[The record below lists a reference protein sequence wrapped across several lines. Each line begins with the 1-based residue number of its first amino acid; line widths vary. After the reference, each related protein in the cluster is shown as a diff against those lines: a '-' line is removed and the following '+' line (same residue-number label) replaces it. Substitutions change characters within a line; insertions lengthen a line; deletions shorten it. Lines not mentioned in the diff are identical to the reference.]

1 MDPIPTFLTSFRWQD
16 VVDII
21 FSSYILFRLYVLFRG
36 TNAFRV
42 LVGIVILWFFL
53 RVSAFFGL
61 IVTSWAMQGIIAVA
75 ALIIVVVFR
84 NEIRSIL
91 QARNMRT
98 ILWGI
103 PKRPARTPVDT
114 ITEAVFEMAR
124 RHVGGLIVFPGNEDL
139 TEHAHGGIPWQGKI
153 SKEMIM
159 SIFWEGNPVHDGAAI
174 VQGDRVTEVGAV
186 LPLSRREDLPYYYG
200 TRHRAA
206 VGLAELTDALV
217 IVISEERGQVS
228 AAQGQKFWV
237 VQEKEELREI
247 LEAHAGVSTKQ
258 GGRRKAEQL
267 ELTTAAVVSLLFV
280 GGVWFSFTRGLDTM
294 ISLDVPIE
302 YMNRDPGLEIL
313 DTSRNTVALE
323 LSGSGS
329 LVRSIRP
336 DQVQVRLD
344 LSKARAGKNAITL
357 TPENVTVPPG
367 VFLKAIRPP
376 NVDVFMD
383 VLIRKELPIQVDW
396 AGKLRRGLIISD
408 VRADP
413 ERVQVVGAK
422 SLLEKVSTL
431 YTEPVA
437 VDQVTGSGSISVRI
451 VLPHPYLR
459 IAGGYRDRVQ
469 VEYVVGERKPLGE

>member
-1 MDPIPTFLTSFRWQD
+1 MFLATIRWQD
-16 VVDII
+16 GVDII
-21 FSSYILFRLYVLFRG
+21 LNSYILFRLYVLFRG

-42 LVGIVILWFFL
+42 LIGILVLWFFL

-103 PKRPARTPVDT
+103 PKRPVRTPVET
-114 ITEAVFEMAR
+114 VAEAVFEMAR
-124 RHVGGLIVFPGNEDL
+124 RHVGGLIVLPGNEDL
-139 TEHAHGGIPWQGKI
+139 SEHAHGGIPWHGKI

-174 VQGDRVTEVGAV
+174 IQGDRVTEVGAV
-186 LPLSRREDLPYYYG
+186 LPLTRREDLPYYYG

-217 IVISEERGQVS
+217 IVVSEERGQVS
-228 AAQGQKFWV
+228 AAKGQKFRTV
-237 VQEKEELREI
+237 VEKEALKEI
-247 LEAHAGVSTKQ
+247 LEDHAGVSAKQ

-267 ELTTAAVVSLLFV
+267 ELATAAVLSFLFI
-280 GGVWFSFTRGLDTM
+280 GGVWFSFTRGLDTL
-294 ISLDVPIE
+294 ISLEVPIE

-313 DTSRNTVALE
+313 ETSRNTVTLE

-329 LVRSIRP
+329 LIRSIRP

-344 LSKARAGKNAITL
+344 LSRVRPGNNTIVL
-357 TPENVTVPPG
+357 MPENVSVPPG
-367 VFLKAIRPP
+367 VFLKGIRPSS
-376 NVDVFMD
+376 VDVEMD
-383 VLIRKELPIQVDW
+383 VIIRKELPVQVDW
-396 AGKLRRGLIISD
+396 AGKLPKDLMISD
-408 VRADP
+408 VKTDP
-413 ERVQVVGAK
+413 EKVQVVGAK
-422 SLLEKVSTL
+422 SLLGKVATL
-431 YTEPVA
+431 YTEPVPL
-437 VDQVTGSGSISVRI
+437 DQVSGSGSLSARI
-451 VLPHPYLR
+451 VLSHPFLR
-459 IAGGYRDRVQ
+459 IAGGFRDRVT
-469 VEYVVGERKPLGE
+469 VEYSVRERNGAGEGKK